1 MALDVFAAHVDHT
14 FQTIACAD
22 GGGGNAVLS
31 STRFSNHPRLAHAF
45 SQHGLTNGVVDLV
58 CTRMVEVF
66 ALQIDLCATHFTADA
81 RCVVDGGGTPYKV
94 GEFALKLSYESR
106 VVLVFGVS
114 LFQLFNGVGEGFA
127 HKAAAELTKVATGVG
142 LLVVR
147 HMCGA

>member
-1 MALDVFAAHVDHT
+1 MALDIFAAHVDHT

-58 CTRMVEVF
+58 CTRVVEVF

-81 RCVVDGGGTPYKV
+81 RCVVDGRGASYKV
-94 GEFALKLSYESR
+94 GEFALKFSHESGI
-106 VVLVFGVS
+106 VLVFGVS

-127 HKAAAELTKVATGVG
+127 HKAATELTKVAIGVG